1 MTLKQLDRFTMPARY
16 SIRQL
21 LFTVMAVA
29 LLVTT
34 IGAILKSR
42 WQQAEI
48 QILENSLEVTWKE
61 SSILTNAILQCET
74 NSNFSH
80 LGVANFL
87 QSFAGNEFDVNLT
100 NIFHG
105 KDSDSILL
113 VAIRADFPGED
124 YLSKYG
130 NKDLGRTALFVYNHS
145 KHTVI
150 DAMLAEDYSGCSVS
164 AGKTLG
170 YELSL
175 SDSAVGVI
183 ATRDGFI
190 EEKKGKLR

>member
-1 MTLKQLDRFTMPARY
+1 MLYKQLDRFTMPAQY

-29 LLVTT
+29 LLVSAF
-34 IGAILKSR
+34 GAILKSG

-48 QILENSLEVTWKE
+48 QILENSLEATWKE

-74 NSNFSH
+74 NPNFSH

-100 NIFHG
+100 NFLHG
-105 KDSDSILL
+105 TDSDSIFL

-130 NKDLGRTALFVYNHS
+130 NKNLGRTALFVYNNS

-150 DAMLAEDYSGCSVS
+150 DAMLAEDYSGCSRVS
-164 AGKTLG
+164 TGKILG
-170 YELSL
+170 YELAL
-175 SDSAVGVI
+175 SDSGVGVI

-190 EEKKGKLR
+190 EGQE